1 MTATAWFLM
10 PVGFAA
16 GMTVAMQFGVNS
28 QLKTVVGGTVTAAAI
43 SFIVGA
49 VALTVAAAVVDRR
62 LPEAGAAFNA
72 PPWVWIGG
80 LLGAYYVI
88 ASIVLTPRLGAAT
101 TVGLVLAGQVAASI
115 AIDHFGLLRVSVQE
129 ATLPRLLGALLIV
142 VGVVLVQ
149 RF

>member
-1 MTATAWFLM
+1 MAATTWFLL

-16 GMTVAMQFGVNS
+16 GAAVATQFGVNT
-28 QLKTVVGGTVTAAAI
+28 QLRSVVGGTVTAAAI

-49 VALTVAAAVVDRR
+49 AALTLAAVVIDRR
-62 LPEAGAAFNA
+62 IPDATIVVHA

-80 LLGAYYVI
+80 LLGSFYVL

-115 AIDHFGLLRVSVQE
+115 AIDHFGLLRVPVQE

-142 VGVVLVQ
+142 AGVVLVQ

>member
-1 MTATAWFLM
+1 MTATTWFLM

-16 GMTVAMQFGVNS
+16 GAAVAMQFGVNT
-28 QLKTVVGGTVTAAAI
+28 QLRTVVGGTVTAAAI

-49 VALTVAAAVVDRR
+49 AGLTVAAAVVDRR
-62 LPEAGAAFNA
+62 LPAASAVISA
-72 PPWVWIGG
+72 PLWVWIGG
-80 LLGAYYVI
+80 LLGAFYVI

-129 ATLPRLLGALLIV
+129 ATLPRLAGAVLIV
-142 VGVVLVQ
+142 VGVFLVQ